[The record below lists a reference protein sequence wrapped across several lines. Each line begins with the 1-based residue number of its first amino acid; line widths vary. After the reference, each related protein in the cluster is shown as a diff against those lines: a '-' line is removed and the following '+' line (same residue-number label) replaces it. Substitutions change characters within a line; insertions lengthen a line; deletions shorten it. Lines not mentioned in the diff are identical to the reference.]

1 MRQAIKTGIP
11 GPRAPLEWAVAAD
24 GILYTAL
31 IATKPDGT
39 QETGDITAQTTRT
52 LDNLRQVVA
61 AAGGGMADVVQ
72 VLIYLTDGAD
82 AAAMNEVY
90 RRYFEQ
96 PYPNRA
102 TVVVAALLAPGA
114 KIEIV
119 AHAHIGTS
127 GASN

>member
-1 MRQAIKTGIP
+1 MKQAIKTGIP
-11 GPRAPLEWAVAAD
+11 GPRAPLEWAVTAD

-31 IATKPDGT
+31 IATRPDGT
-39 QETGDITAQTTRT
+39 QETGDITAQTKRT

-61 AAGGGMADVVQ
+61 AAGGDMADVTQ
-72 VLIYLTDGAD
+72 ILIYLTDGAD

-90 RRYFEQ
+90 RTFFER

-102 TVVVAALLAPGA
+102 TVVAAALLVPGA
-114 KIEIV
+114 NIEIV